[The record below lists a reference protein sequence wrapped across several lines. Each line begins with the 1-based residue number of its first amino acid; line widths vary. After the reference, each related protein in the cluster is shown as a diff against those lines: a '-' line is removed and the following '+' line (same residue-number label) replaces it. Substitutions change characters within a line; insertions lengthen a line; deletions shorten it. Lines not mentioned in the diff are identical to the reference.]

1 VKNKVEVY
9 ILGRK
14 LKFQLTPDVDVG
26 EFKEIIRYVENKFR
40 FVKQQLPDTDSYK
53 LSLLVAIHLAEE
65 IFSLRRDNRKMN
77 EFLNK
82 IDRMIS

>member
-1 VKNKVEVY
+1 M
-9 ILGRK
+9 LGRK
-14 LKFQLTPDVDVG
+14 LKFQLTPEVDVG
-26 EFKEIIRYVENKFR
+26 EFKEMVRFIENKFR
-40 FVKQQLPDTDSYK
+40 YIKQQLPDTDSYK

-65 IFSLRRDNRKMN
+65 IFSLRRDNRKMS